1 MGFHLSRSLSLEKL
15 LLLATTAVLMTT
27 CSHSVRADNWPQ
39 WRGPYGNNS
48 TTERELPIVWAEN
61 RGILWKTPLPEWGNS
76 TPAIWDDAIFVTSHV
91 DDERLVLLRI
101 NKADGQI
108 VWTRQVGTGSTPRE
122 APKRLKT
129 KFHEL
134 HNLATPSPVTNG
146 TMVAVH
152 FGNGD
157 LAAYDFDG
165 NRIWQRN
172 LQEDFGEYS
181 IWWGHANSP
190 VIHNDL
196 VISIC
201 MQDSLADLLD
211 ESRESYVVAQDLKT
225 GRTRWRTLRMTK
237 ASAEECDAYTTPLLH
252 KHNGRREL
260 IVMGGNQ
267 LDAYNPDTGQQL
279 WYLPNLVG
287 GRTVTG
293 PTVGDD
299 LIFTTIGMRGPL
311 LAVRLG
317 GTGELS
323 YRDIA
328 WKYRTGTP
336 DSVSPVVWNNLVFTI
351 ADNGIARCFD
361 AEKGYLKWKARLPGN
376 YKATPLLSEGRL
388 FFLNMEGLCTVISA
402 APRFDKLTENK
413 LEDQTI
419 ASPAASDGKIFI
431 RGRKSLYCIGRGT

>member
-1 MGFHLSRSLSLEKL
+1 L
-15 LLLATTAVLMTT
+15 LVAVALVTATGGHT
-27 CSHSVRADNWPQ
+27 VRAENWPQ

-48 TTERELPIVWAEN
+48 TSERELPIVWAED
-61 RGILWKTPLPEWGNS
+61 RSIVWKTPLPQWGTS

-91 DDERLVLLRI
+91 DDERLVLLKI

-122 APKRLKT
+122 APQRLKT
-129 KFHEL
+129 KFHRF
-134 HNLATPSPVTNG
+134 HNLATPSPVTDG
-146 TMVAVH
+146 TTVAVH

-157 LAAYDFDG
+157 LAAYDYDG

-190 VIHNDL
+190 AIHKDL
-196 VISIC
+196 VISVC
-201 MQDSLADLLD
+201 MQDSLADLVD
-211 ESRESYVVAQDLKT
+211 EPRESYVVAQDLKT

-237 ASAEECDAYTTPLLH
+237 ASAEECDAYTTPLIH
-252 KHNGRREL
+252 EHDGRLEL

-267 LDAYNPDTGQQL
+267 LDAYDPDTGKQL

-299 LIFTTIGMRGPL
+299 LIFATIGMRGPL

-317 GTGELS
+317 GTGECS
-323 YRDIA
+323 YRNIA

-336 DSVSPVVWNNLVFTI
+336 DSVSPVVWSELLFTI
-351 ADNGIARCFD
+351 TDNGIARCFD
-361 AEKGYLKWKARLPGN
+361 ATKGYLKWKARLPGS

-413 LEDQTI
+413 LDDETI
-419 ASPAASDGKIFI
+419 ASPAASDSKIFI
-431 RGRKSLYCIGRGT
+431 RGRKSLYCIGRGY